1 MQGLVVTFFIFSF
14 ASFCSCNRL
23 LEDYPMTTIFSVMDY
38 GAVGDGVTDD
48 SEAFGKAWGD
58 ACEKSDSIGTI
69 EVPQGKTFMLK
80 PLKFTGPCKSSSI
93 NFKVEG
99 NIVAPSSTDAWTN
112 DDDKS
117 KWLEFVSIYGLIFNG
132 GGQINGHGS
141 VWWESCH
148 ALSFNKC
155 NNLQLSDTQHVDSPK
170 GHISITAS
178 NNVKISNLIIT
189 APEDSK
195 NTDGIDISSSTYVMI
210 DHCSIATGDDCI
222 ALGSGASNINIT
234 NIACGPGHGIRY
246 IQNTLSL
253 VRFHKIHEIIH
264 RKNIYHFLS
273 LFCCDHVFSIGS
285 LGRDGDYAT
294 VENVY
299 VSDCSITGATNGVR
313 IKTWQGGSGYVRNVN
328 FQRITISNTKNP
340 IIINQD
346 YNDIIMN
353 EFKKGA
359 PKEKGS
365 GLEINGVIYED
376 VKGTSAS
383 EVAINLDCN
392 SSQGCHGITMHD
404 INLTSESSSSQVT
417 ASCINA
423 NGESISVSPEVSCLT
438 KKTPY

>member
-1 MQGLVVTFFIFSF
+1 
-14 ASFCSCNRL
+14 
-23 LEDYPMTTIFSVMDY
+23 MTTIFSVMDY

-141 VWWESCH
+141 VW
-148 ALSFNKC
+148 
-155 NNLQLSDTQHVDSPK
+155 
-170 GHISITAS
+170 
-178 NNVKISNLIIT
+178 
-189 APEDSK
+189 
-195 NTDGIDISSSTYVMI
+195 
-210 DHCSIATGDDCI
+210 
-222 ALGSGASNINIT
+222 
-234 NIACGPGHGIRY
+234 
-246 IQNTLSL
+246 
-253 VRFHKIHEIIH
+253 
-264 RKNIYHFLS
+264 KNIYHFLS

-299 VSDCSITGATNGVR
+299 VSDCNITGATNGVR

-423 NGESISVSPEVSCLT
+423 NGESISVSPEVSCLAN
-438 KKTPY
+438 KTPTPY

>member
-148 ALSFNKC
+148 DDYCKRPKALSFNKC

-234 NIACGPGHGIRY
+234 NIACGPGHGI
-246 IQNTLSL
+246 
-253 VRFHKIHEIIH
+253 
-264 RKNIYHFLS
+264 
-273 LFCCDHVFSIGS
+273 SIGS

>member
-1 MQGLVVTFFIFSF
+1 MQGLVVTFFIISF
-14 ASFCSCNRL
+14 ASFCSCNRIL
-23 LEDYPMTTIFSVMDY
+23 KHNPKTTIFSVMDY

-48 SEAFGKAWGD
+48 SKAFGKAWGD

-80 PLKFTGPCKSSSI
+80 PLKFTGPCKFSSI

-155 NNLQLSDTQHVDSPK
+155 NNLQLSDTQHLDSAK
-170 GHISITAS
+170 GNISISGS
-178 NNVKISNLIIT
+178 NNVKVSNLTIT
-189 APEDSK
+189 APQDSK
-195 NTDGIDISSSTYVMI
+195 NTDGIDISDSNYVVI
-210 DHCSIATGDDCI
+210 DHSTIATGDDCI
-222 ALGSGASNINIT
+222 ALGSGTSNINIT
-234 NIACGPGHGIRY
+234 NITCGPGHGIRY
-246 IQNTLSL
+246 IQNTLLS
-253 VRFHKIHEIIH
+253 VRFHKIDEIIH

-285 LGRDGDYAT
+285 LGRGGVYAT
-294 VENVY
+294 VEN
-299 VSDCSITGATNGVR
+299 
-313 IKTWQGGSGYVRNVN
+313 
-328 FQRITISNTKNP
+328 
-340 IIINQD
+340 
-346 YNDIIMN
+346 
-353 EFKKGA
+353 
-359 PKEKGS
+359 GS
-365 GLEINGVIYED
+365 GLEISGVTYKD

-383 EVAINLDCN
+383 EIAINLDCN
-392 SSQGCHGITMHD
+392 SSEGCHDIIMDD
-404 INLTSESSSSQVT
+404 INLTSHTSSSQAT

-423 NGESISVSPEVSCLT
+423 NGEGISVSPKVPCLA
-438 KKTPY
+438 KKTPTPY